1 MPILNGVK
9 AEADQID
16 AAKHHFVGT
25 WRPPVPPTLAEIE
38 DLPHNQGRVG
48 TDCRCGLGIYTDTQ
62 AYLGQIRRHWLG
74 GCFDE
79 AQYVS
84 LPPKENHGTDL

>member
-1 MPILNGVK
+1 MPILDGVK

-16 AAKHHFVGT
+16 PAKHQFLGT
-25 WRPPVPPTLAEIE
+25 WRPPAPPTLAEIE
-38 DLPHNQGRVG
+38 GMAHNRGRAG
-48 TDCRCGLGIYTDTQ
+48 TDCRCGLGVYTNNQ
-62 AYLGQIRRHWLG
+62 AYLGQIRQHWLD

-84 LPPKENHGTDL
+84 IPPKGNHGTNL